1 MGFLVR
7 RAAVNAAYRRRFSF
21 REASTTVVDTS
32 AWNRDPVKRVFVFL
46 REHVGD
52 IVNSTAAL
60 HCLRRR
66 FPTAYLCVEVG
77 ERAAPVLQNFPG
89 IDEVW
94 IRPTHQG
101 LWGKIRFL
109 RRLRRGRFDLAVI
122 LDDSADMVLHAWLG
136 GIPLRFGV
144 SRKRKFRRLYT
155 AFVPH
160 DTSRHETL
168 DHFRDLV
175 ALLGADTSDY
185 RPRLYPS
192 REDAAKAEAALQL
205 AGWDGQAPLV
215 GIHPSASRPHRQWF
229 PDRFAQVCDALSEQG
244 ISCILLGGPGD
255 EALAEEILAHCHCQ
269 PLVLTGRLTILQ
281 LAALMPL
288 LRTLVTPDSGPM
300 HIAAAMGTRVVAIYG
315 PSDPAYTGP
324 FGEGHILL
332 RHPEACVGCSAEQC
346 VQERECM
353 RRISVQEV
361 VEAVTQL
368 VGLSGR

>member
-1 MGFLVR
+1 MR
-7 RAAVNAAYRRRFSF
+7 RAAADAAYRRRFSF
-21 REASTTVVDTS
+21 REASTTTVGTS
-32 AWNRDPVKRVFVFL
+32 VWNRIPVERVFVFL

-60 HCLRRR
+60 HCLRQR
-66 FPTAYLCVEVG
+66 FPTVYLCVEVG

-101 LWGKIRFL
+101 LWGKVRFL

-144 SRKRKFRRLYT
+144 SRKRKFRHLYS
-155 AFVPH
+155 AFIPH
-160 DTSRHETL
+160 DPTRHETL

-175 ALLGADTSDY
+175 ALLGADTSNY

-192 REDAAKAEAALQL
+192 PEDAQTAESALRR
-205 AGWDGQAPLV
+205 AGWDGHAPLV

-229 PDRFAQVCDALSEQG
+229 PDRFAQVCDALAERG
-244 ISCILLGGPGD
+244 IASVLLGGPGD
-255 EALAEEILAHCHCQ
+255 QGLAGEILAHCRCQ
-269 PLVLTGRLTILQ
+269 PLVLTGKLTILQ

-288 LRTLVTPDSGPM
+288 LRTLVTADSGPM
-300 HIAAAMGTRVVAIYG
+300 HIAAAMGTRVVALYG
-315 PSDPAYTGP
+315 VSDPAYTGP
-324 FGEGHILL
+324 FGEGHVVI
-332 RHPEACVGCSAEQC
+332 RHHEPCNGCSAERC

-353 RRISVQEV
+353 RRITVEEV
-361 VEAVTQL
+361 VEAVAQVVTDA
-368 VGLSGR
+368 